1 MHRLGGLVEEELV
14 VLPGGTGYLT
24 LSFSAPVVGKTRDTV
39 RLRPT
44 RGRSRDRGAV
54 SG

>member
-14 VLPGGTGYLT
+14 VLSGGTGYLT
-24 LSFSAPVVGKTRDTV
+24 LSFSAPVVGMTRDTV
-39 RLRPT
+39 RLR
-44 RGRSRDRGAV
+44 RACGRSRDRGAV